1 MMNFDSNFDTDFNAN
16 TNSLSDAG
24 ATDSLELV
32 CGLSDARPLAP
43 GEVGEGM
50 VVSIGGQL
58 FDLGSSSAELGMDL
72 GLDPGNDCGV
82 PPDFDPR
89 SGNAPNDHGAHSIGG
104 GAADSI
110 TLADDRGL
118 SIYADTNGDGTVDHV
133 TTVLFDGRWETW
145 SQEQVSE
152 SLPGDGQES
161 ANRTVNVCEGSEFDG
176 ANTPNWAT
184 CEWEREESGRW
195 V

>member
-1 MMNFDSNFDTDFNAN
+1 MDMMNFDPDFNAN
-16 TNSLSDAG
+16 MNSLGDAG
-24 ATDSLELV
+24 GTDSLELA

-58 FDLGSSSAELGMDL
+58 FDLGASSADL
-72 GLDPGNDCGV
+72 DMNIGTEIGADLEDPPADSPESATVRNEHRV
-82 PPDFDPR
+82 
-89 SGNAPNDHGAHSIGG
+89 HSTGS
-104 GAADSI
+104 GAADSV

-161 ANRTVNVCEGSEFDG
+161 ANRTVNVCEDSEFDG